1 MAKRKARSHDN
12 TARKKLSHITQQ
24 AYQDESTNDFMSI
37 SNSFI
42 CDASLIRS
50 ESASDL
56 VGKRYLETKAA
67 KSGTDETS
75 EVHKRASGRLQRR
88 QREELSS
95 EKKLQRISSGK
106 ALFPSL
112 TVVYRSGQES
122 TNRRDFINTKF
133 RTPKQRLLSTSF
145 EWDKRVKK
153 LTKLGVPRTCYCV
166 CRARPRALSLFIC
179 NLKTANS
186 VSKLSA
192 WNEVFRQVVATGFPK
207 CFHKLF
213 GQVTDRSGIT
223 TFRKERDRWTRCS
236 RNWGF
241 SSSNGLLLYNFLNFH
256 PGSESLTKHRLSR
269 AWTKT
274 GPDTV
279 KKG

>member
-1 MAKRKARSHDN
+1 MRCEFNTFWKREWPG
-12 TARKKLSHITQQ
+12 RKTLLG
-24 AYQDESTNDFMSI
+24 DESSEIRHGRNKWSPQTRER
-37 SNSFI
+37 SF
-42 CDASLIRS
+42 ATQT
-50 ESASDL
+50 E
-56 VGKRYLETKAA
+56 G
-67 KSGTDETS
+67 
-75 EVHKRASGRLQRR
+75 RAEQW
-88 QREELSS
+88 
-95 EKKLQRISSGK
+95 KKLQRISSGK

>member
-95 EKKLQRISSGK
+95 EKNCKESPAARRSFLPSR
-106 ALFPSL
+106 LF
-112 TVVYRSGQES
+112 
-122 TNRRDFINTKF
+122 
-133 RTPKQRLLSTSF
+133 
-145 EWDKRVKK
+145 
-153 LTKLGVPRTCYCV
+153 
-166 CRARPRALSLFIC
+166 
-179 NLKTANS
+179 
-186 VSKLSA
+186 
-192 WNEVFRQVVATGFPK
+192 
-207 CFHKLF
+207 
-213 GQVTDRSGIT
+213 TDRGKKVRIDVILSIQNFGRQNNVFWALRSNET
-223 TFRKERDRWTRCS
+223 KEWK
-236 RNWGF
+236 N
-241 SSSNGLLLYNFLNFH
+241 
-256 PGSESLTKHRLSR
+256 
-269 AWTKT
+269 
-274 GPDTV
+274 
-279 KKG
+279 